1 MLAGRLA
8 VRHPARRAERQE
20 LRAESRSEAT
30 MKHIPQRSCVACRTV
45 RDKRDLVRVVRT
57 PEDEVLIDPTGKR
70 AGRGAYLCRAW
81 DCFRTAVKRKSFERA
96 LKGPLPPQALPALE
110 AGFRAVVPEPE
121 LEQQERIK
129 TTP

>member
-1 MLAGRLA
+1 M
-8 VRHPARRAERQE
+8 
-20 LRAESRSEAT
+20 T

-110 AGFRAVVPEPE
+110 DGFRTVVPEPE
-121 LEQQERIK
+121 LEQQERIN

>member
-1 MLAGRLA
+1 
-8 VRHPARRAERQE
+8 
-20 LRAESRSEAT
+20 
-30 MKHIPQRSCVACRTV
+30 VACRTV

-96 LKGPLPPQALPALE
+96 LKGPLPAQALPALE
-110 AGFRAVVPEPE
+110 AGFRAVVPDPE
-121 LEQQERIK
+121 LEQAVGGTPTLPKHSRSQERIEK
-129 TTP
+129 TP